1 VAKRLADIPLRQHEI
16 EMLEYVLWWA
26 IYNPVDQF
34 LTGNDAVDIKE
45 RPERRANTQRW
56 YMPLPMVGAY
66 PKGLESD
73 ETLESLGE
81 CYKRLQ
87 RLIREV
93 RYDEAYW
100 LSRSD
105 TRRYS

>member
-1 VAKRLADIPLRQHEI
+1 
-16 EMLEYVLWWA
+16 MLERVLWWA
-26 IYNPVDQF
+26 IYNPVVQF
-34 LTGNDAVDIKE
+34 LTGNDAVDIQAKQ
-45 RPERRANTQRW
+45 ERRANTQLW

-73 ETLESLGE
+73 ESLESLTE
-81 CYKRLQ
+81 CHKRLQ